1 MSSINHGMVIVIL
14 MNFSAIPD
22 VNVRLDNTTVEKVDY
37 NERFHWN
44 SPWAQGR
51 IGFGPFG

>member
-1 MSSINHGMVIVIL
+1 MISLGV
-14 MNFSAIPD
+14 PD
-22 VNVRLDNTTVEKVDY
+22 VNVKLDNRTVEKVDY
-37 NERFHWN
+37 NERFYWN

>member
-1 MSSINHGMVIVIL
+1 MVIVIL

>member
-1 MSSINHGMVIVIL
+1 
-14 MNFSAIPD
+14 MN
-22 VNVRLDNTTVEKVDY
+22 VKLDNTTVEKVDY

-51 IGFGPFG
+51 IGFGPFGKRLISLRIFSPLNLW